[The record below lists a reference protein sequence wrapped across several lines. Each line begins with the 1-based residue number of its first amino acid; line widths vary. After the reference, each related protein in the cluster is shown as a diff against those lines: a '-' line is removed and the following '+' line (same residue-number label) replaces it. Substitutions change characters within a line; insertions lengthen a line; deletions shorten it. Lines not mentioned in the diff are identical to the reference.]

1 MLCLWSVQP
10 GASFGARCAG
20 ARCIRA
26 VKWCLAYVLQRRTME
41 KVYGVV
47 LAGGSG
53 KRLWPLSRHSF
64 PKQLIPF
71 GHTSLL
77 MQALARLQDIPFITH
92 TAVVTTQ
99 EYVPHIKEKLGSQI
113 RIIAEPQAK
122 NTAAAILLSCL
133 DIAQQDPQATLLFAP
148 ADHVVVN
155 QQGFSSAVCTALAH
169 VADTDQ
175 LALIGVTPTH
185 ASTAY
190 GYIERGHDEFVQTA
204 SLYNIVSFHEK
215 PSRDV
220 AHVYLT
226 MSTMLWNCGIFCA
239 KAQTFIELFMRHMP
253 DLYAQVKEGRYVD
266 IAPISFD
273 KGVVEK
279 VHNAVVVHGKFSWT
293 DVGTL
298 EQFIDQAQKNE
309 PTHKIVSIDSHNVRA
324 YAQDKLVV
332 LFGVDNICV
341 VETDDTIVVMN
352 TEHSNSMDRV
362 VEHLHKKGYEQYL

>member
-1 MLCLWSVQP
+1 
-10 GASFGARCAG
+10 
-20 ARCIRA
+20 
-26 VKWCLAYVLQRRTME
+26 ME

-53 KRLWPLSRHSF
+53 KRLWPLSRHGF

-77 MQALARLQDIPFITH
+77 VQALARLQEIPFITH
-92 TAVVTTQ
+92 SAVVTTQ
-99 EYVPHIKEKLGSQI
+99 EYAPHIKEKLDKDTL
-113 RIIAEPQAK
+113 IISEPQAK

-133 DIAQQDPQATLLFAP
+133 EILKDDPLATVIFAP

-155 QQGFSSAVCTALAH
+155 QQAFSASLCAALTYVEH
-169 VADTDQ
+169 NDQ

-190 GYIERGHDEFVQTA
+190 GYIERGHDEFLRATD
-204 SLYNIVSFHEK
+204 LYNIVSFHEK
-215 PSRDV
+215 PTREI
-220 AHVYLT
+220 AQTYLS

-239 KAQTFIELFMRHMP
+239 RVQTFIELFMRHMP
-253 DLYAQVKEGRYVD
+253 ELYAQVKEGRYSE
-266 IAPISFD
+266 ITPISFD

-279 VHNAVVVHGKFSWT
+279 VHDAVVVHGKFSWT

-298 EQFIDQAQKNE
+298 EQFIDQAQKSAALLNQ
-309 PTHKIVSIDSHNVRA
+309 PSGKVVSIDSRNIRA
-324 YAQDKLVV
+324 YAQDKLLV
-332 LFGVDNICV
+332 LFGVENICV

-352 TEHSNSMDRV
+352 TEYSNNMDLV
-362 VEHLHKKGYEQYL
+362 VEHLHKKGYEHYL